1 MSKLPDV
8 IESGPEAPSAG
19 TVATKV
25 PTARFGP
32 MVVIVTVPDCPGP
45 GFQQHSPLGTTPEF
59 TEIEL
64 VKFVSS
70 IM

>member
-1 MSKLPDV
+1 MSNVPEV
-8 IESGPEAPSAG
+8 IASGPEAPPGG

-32 MVVIVTVPDCPGP
+32 RVVIVTVPDCPGP
-45 GFQQHSPLGTTPEF
+45 GFQQHSPVGTTPAF

-70 IM
+70 IV